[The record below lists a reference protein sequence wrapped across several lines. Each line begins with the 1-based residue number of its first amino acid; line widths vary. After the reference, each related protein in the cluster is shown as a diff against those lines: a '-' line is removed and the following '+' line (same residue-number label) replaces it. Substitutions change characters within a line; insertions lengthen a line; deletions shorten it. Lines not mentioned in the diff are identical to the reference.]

1 MATPRLTTQR
11 LPGYLGDILLD
22 VRTGD
27 ARGARPAVLVV
38 HGFKGFKDWGMF
50 PPLAERL
57 ARAGF
62 SAVSCNLS
70 GSGVDEAGEFSHL
83 DRFARATF
91 TGDGQDLSR
100 VIDALA
106 GGRLGIPSPAA
117 IGLLGH
123 SRGGGLGVLAAARDS
138 RLRALVTWAPISH
151 VFRWTPE
158 EISAWRARGEHEIV
172 NARTGQVMPIA
183 TDVLDDIE
191 RHGRTTLDIQAAAA
205 AVGCPW
211 LIVHGT
217 VDESVPMAEGESLA
231 RASGGR
237 AQFAAI
243 QGGGHTFGAVHP
255 WRGPTA
261 EFDEAAR
268 LTLDWFLRTLASAE
282 SPPPR
287 PS

>member
-1 MATPRLTTQR
+1 MHRLA
-11 LPGYLGDILLD
+11 GYLGDILLD
-22 VRTGD
+22 VRTAD
-27 ARGARPAVLVV
+27 AGTARPAVLVV

-50 PPLAERL
+50 PPLTERL

-62 SAVSCNLS
+62 TAVSFNLS
-70 GSGVDEAGEFSHL
+70 GSGVDEAGEFSRL

-91 TGDGQDLSR
+91 TGDLGDLFD
-100 VIDALA
+100 VVEAVV
-106 GGRLGIPSPAA
+106 GGRLGVPAATA

-158 EISAWRARGEHEIV
+158 EMAAWRARGEHEIM

-191 RHGRTTLDIQAAAA
+191 HNGRATLDIQAAAA

-211 LIVHGT
+211 LILHGT
-217 VDESVPMAEGESLA
+217 ADESVTLAEGQALA
-231 RASGGR
+231 DASGGR
-237 AQFAAI
+237 AKFVAI
-243 QGGGHTFGAVHP
+243 QGAGHTFGATHP
-255 WRGPTA
+255 WRGPTP

-268 LTLDWFLRTLASAE
+268 QTLDWFRRSLT
-282 SPPPR
+282 
-287 PS
+287 

>member
-1 MATPRLTTQR
+1 MATPRLTAHR

-62 SAVSCNLS
+62 SAVSFNLS
-70 GSGVDEAGEFSHL
+70 GSGVDEAGEFAHL
-83 DRFARATF
+83 DRFAHATF
-91 TGDGQDLSR
+91 TGDGQDLTR

-106 GGRLGIPSPAA
+106 EGRLGIPSPTS

-138 RLRALVTWAPISH
+138 RLRALVTWASISN

-158 EISAWRARGEHEIV
+158 EISAWRVQGEHQIV
-172 NARTGQVMPIA
+172 NARTGQVMPIS

-191 RHGRTTLDIQAAAA
+191 RHGRTTLDILAAAT
-205 AVGCPW
+205 AVRCPW

-217 VDESVPMAEGESLA
+217 ADESVPVAEGESLA

-237 AQFAAI
+237 ARFAAI

-261 EFDEAAR
+261 EFDAAAR
-268 LTLDWFLRTLASAE
+268 LALDWFLRTLT
-282 SPPPR
+282 
-287 PS
+287 